1 MGNSSELEN
10 FVNAL
15 GAMAETLKVFHDRLI
30 NQGFTKQEA
39 IYLTGCC
46 MKMLFGGRNETNQ
59 I

>member
-1 MGNSSELEN
+1 MGNSSEFEN

-15 GAMAETLKVFHDRLI
+15 GVMAETLKVFYDGLI
-30 NQGFTKQEA
+30 KQGFTKQEA
-39 IYLTGCC
+39 IYLTGSC